1 MPTPEAN
8 PKTAKIPV
16 STPSLYET
24 DFYAWIQEQATL
36 LCSQQWSRIDL
47 ANLIEEIE
55 SLGRQQR
62 QELRNRL
69 SVLIGH
75 LLKWEYQSQCRSRSG
90 LATLRVQRRDTVR
103 LLKDSP
109 SVSNPL
115 KPRLRGVLHQAGFA
129 ISLVTGTALVCL
141 AEGGRARTAAAVYA
155 VSVALLFGTSAAYHR
170 GPWSDRSRAVM
181 KRLDH
186 SMIFILIAGT
196 YTPFALLLLEGT
208 TRWVVLST
216 IWGGAVVGVVL
227 RNVVRRPAR
236 WLFVVLYM
244 ALGWVALSVLPQL
257 QDTGGWAVVVLL
269 LVGGLFYS
277 AGAVVYATRRP
288 DPSPRWFGF
297 HEVFHAFTLLAFVT
311 HYLAV
316 SFATYGASA

>member
-1 MPTPEAN
+1 VYDTAEA
-8 PKTAKIPV
+8 AV
-16 STPSLYET
+16 
-24 DFYAWIQEQATL
+24 QEFAAA
-36 LCSQQWSRIDL
+36 I
-47 ANLIEEIE
+47 
-55 SLGRQQR
+55 
-62 QELRNRL
+62 
-69 SVLIGH
+69 
-75 LLKWEYQSQCRSRSG
+75 
-90 LATLRVQRRDTVR
+90 
-103 LLKDSP
+103 
-109 SVSNPL
+109 
-115 KPRLRGVLHQAGFA
+115 KPRLRGVLHEAGFA

-141 AEGGRARTAAAVYA
+141 ADAGRARTAAAIYA

-170 GPWSDRSRAVM
+170 GHWSDRSRALM

-196 YTPFALLLLEGT
+196 YTPFALLLLEGR
-208 TRWVVLST
+208 TRWLMLS
-216 IWGGAVVGVVL
+216 IVWGGALLGVVL

-244 ALGWVALSVLPQL
+244 ALGWVAISVLPQL

-269 LVGGLFYS
+269 VVGGVFYS
-277 AGAVVYATRRP
+277 LGAVVYATRRP